1 MKLKNFFAIII
12 FLIVST
18 VFVFSQSKKTTNA
31 DTKTSVSDSSFVV
44 PAEFDN
50 TLDYML
56 QSWIVRQAKPSN
68 CFSSDE
74 IAMVSDSICKLRLS
88 KMPCLMEMPY
98 NPIIRS
104 YIDLYTVKKRHQVE
118 YMLGM
123 SSYYFPIFEQILSA
137 NNLPLELKY
146 LSIIESALNTTI
158 VSRMGAA
165 GLWQLMVGTGRM
177 YGLEINSLVD
187 ERLAPV
193 KATNAA
199 AHFLK
204 DLYSIYGDW
213 NLVIAAYNCGPG
225 NISKAVRRSG
235 GKQDYWT
242 MYQFLPKET
251 RGYVPIFIAANYSL
265 HYANEHNLCPATV
278 SMPAMTDT
286 VMVHR
291 RIHLVQIAD
300 ILNLPIEEVRLL
312 NPQYRKDIVPG
323 DIKSYEI
330 CLPINSANAFI
341 QRMDEI
347 CNYKADELIN
357 NRRSQIE
364 VQQAAE
370 NKNPTSSKKVKTYTV
385 KTGQNL
391 GEIAAKFG
399 IPLKKLKKANNL
411 KKDLIKPGQTLK
423 IPK

>member
-18 VFVFSQSKKTTNA
+18 VFVFSQSKKTTNT
-31 DTKTSVSDSSFVV
+31 DIRPSVSDSSFVI

-225 NISKAVRRSG
+225 DQGVRRITGRCTS
-235 GKQDYWT
+235 
-242 MYQFLPKET
+242 FCPKKLGVT
-251 RGYVPIFIAANYSL
+251 FQYSL
-265 HYANEHNLCPATV
+265 LRTTPCIMQP
-278 SMPAMTDT
+278 S
-286 VMVHR
+286 
-291 RIHLVQIAD
+291 IIC
-300 ILNLPIEEVRLL
+300 VR
-312 NPQYRKDIVPG
+312 
-323 DIKSYEI
+323 
-330 CLPINSANAFI
+330 
-341 QRMDEI
+341 
-347 CNYKADELIN
+347 
-357 NRRSQIE
+357 
-364 VQQAAE
+364 QQ
-370 NKNPTSSKKVKTYTV
+370 
-385 KTGQNL
+385 
-391 GEIAAKFG
+391 
-399 IPLKKLKKANNL
+399 
-411 KKDLIKPGQTLK
+411 
-423 IPK
+423 